1 MSLERF
7 WKAGSGAGSWSK
19 FGKGVQNLATNVR
32 HDRTDPMVTG
42 ALTARSGKRVEW
54 GMLVRVPRLALV
66 MATLVCAIPAQAEE
80 MRVSDARQFIAGKH
94 FSYNCFDGT
103 NGNGRIY
110 ADGSVAGYIQPG
122 GSGPRRYVVLPT
134 GTLRPNGD
142 RYCASLRGIPFE
154 PCFNIDRTSQV
165 SFRGSISGLGF
176 AYCNFT
182 KRSSRGD
189 LHPSPYRLR
198 GVRASVQED

>member
-1 MSLERF
+1 M
-7 WKAGSGAGSWSK
+7 K
-19 FGKGVQNLATNVR
+19 VQ
-32 HDRTDPMVTG
+32 
-42 ALTARSGKRVEW
+42 
-54 GMLVRVPRLALV
+54 RLALV
-66 MATLVCAIPAQAEE
+66 VAATFVWAIPAKAEE
-80 MRVSDARQFIAGKH
+80 LRATEARQFIAGKH

-134 GTLRPNGD
+134 GTLRMSGD

-154 PCFNIDRTSQV
+154 PCFNLDRTSQV

-182 KRSSRGD
+182 RRGSRGD
-189 LHPSPYRLR
+189 LQAAPAYQLR
-198 GVRASVQED
+198 GVRASAGED

>member
-1 MSLERF
+1 M
-7 WKAGSGAGSWSK
+7 K
-19 FGKGVQNLATNVR
+19 VQ
-32 HDRTDPMVTG
+32 
-42 ALTARSGKRVEW
+42 
-54 GMLVRVPRLALV
+54 RLAMV
-66 MATLVCAIPAQAEE
+66 VAATVVWAIPAKAEE
-80 MRVSDARQFIAGKH
+80 LRATEARQFIAGKH
-94 FSYNCFDGT
+94 FSYSCFDGT

-134 GTLRPNGD
+134 GTLRTSGD
-142 RYCASLRGIPFE
+142 RYCASVRGLPFE

-182 KRSSRGD
+182 RRASRGD
-189 LHPSPYRLR
+189 LQAAPTYQLR
-198 GVRASVQED
+198 GVRAAVGED